1 MESGHFLSF
10 AVDIIMTELL
20 KHLDEADDASIPLL
34 RNEFNN
40 ESEEEGGLFTEEEI
54 LQSKKRKNIKYILK
68 LLIPL
73 ALVGLF
79 VGSSI
84 ITYKNVK
91 NNLINQNIR
100 YKLHSI
106 SVKNT
111 SESSSFDLSLNAT
124 VDASV
129 PWSVDLKKFTVELLS
144 DSEVIVSATIPDLR
158 AISGLP
164 ISVFIADQSIH
175 IKNSKALASMINKSI
190 STKLA
195 KIPLKI
201 RTQLHPHWT
210 PFTFKNVEMEKTIYL
225 DFKRELGD
233 LSKYFKL
240 IDLKMEESFNDNLII
255 TASGMITNPLPFTID
270 KIPPVSF
277 KVFSD
282 KQVLIGHLKTLENLK
297 LKRGSANLVKLQGV
311 LSSSSDPDTSDAI
324 GQLITNHFM
333 GKSSKIYLQGDEEA
347 SEKLNWLQSILIHI
361 NVPVDI
367 PGQGQG
373 QGQGQGN
380 SQRSSSQ
387 NLMFEDSIKKIDV
400 KRILFALD
408 PNKPNQISMDSDAE
422 VHFNIPRFASM
433 MRPTIE
439 SLALEGKVHDQKG
452 NFIAPLS
459 ISDQQI
465 DSGIL
470 SGQNS
475 LNTSM
480 RMDISVDSVNM
491 PNIETFMAEMLY
503 AQDANISVSGHSS
516 VKTKMFL
523 GRMNVPRI
531 PFATEIKLPGL
542 GQILSSQKPEI
553 KSLNVEHITNE
564 FISLS
569 AVISIH
575 NPTEITSLM
584 GPMHLKCILEDG
596 HEYLG
601 DVLLEDASIRP
612 GINELIGKIE
622 LKLSEAVEEFISR
635 YFSGKSQSII
645 LQGVRGS
652 ESVHPILKNVIGAF
666 VMRASL
672 NPSTDKATFGQFV
685 AAVTLKRTGFDL
697 IPQVYMTVNNPFNF
711 PIQIVSVK
719 ELKVYGYKTSES
731 NEENNQEVLIT
742 EMETVPL
749 KNPLV
754 IPANSE
760 NWTDEENPLPLKIDG
775 NILRN
780 LRALEMIF
788 SKKNPKDSNGKKY
801 LPIRIEGRIRTVVS
815 SMEVEFMFVKDRLP
829 LYLDLMNG
837 FNLE

>member
-1 MESGHFLSF
+1 
-10 AVDIIMTELL
+10 MTELL

-34 RNEFNN
+34 RNEFDDG
-40 ESEEEGGLFTEEEI
+40 SEGEVGLFTEEEI
-54 LQSKKRKNIKYILK
+54 LQSQMRKNIKYILK

-73 ALVGLF
+73 VLVGLF
-79 VGSSI
+79 LGASI

-106 SVKNT
+106 SVKNA

-144 DSEVIVSATIPDLR
+144 ENGNANNNKEVIVSATISDLR

-164 ISVFIADQSIH
+164 ISVYISDQSIQ
-175 IKNSKALASMINKSI
+175 IKNAKALASMINKSI
-190 STKLA
+190 STKSA

-240 IDLKMEESFNDNLII
+240 IDLKMEEAFNDDLII

-282 KQVLIGHLKTLENLK
+282 KRVFIGHLKTLENLK
-297 LKRGSANLVKLQGV
+297 LKRGSSNLVKLQGV
-311 LSSSSDPDTSDAI
+311 LSSSSDPKTSDAI

-347 SEKLNWLQSILIHI
+347 SEKLNWLQSILTHI

-373 QGQGQGN
+373 K
-380 SQRSSSQ
+380 SQSSRQS
-387 NLMFEDSIKKIDV
+387 LMFEDSIKKIDV

-470 SGQNS
+470 SSQNS

-491 PNIETFMAEMLY
+491 PNVENFMAEMLY

-523 GRMNVPRI
+523 GRMTVPRI

-553 KSLNVEHITNE
+553 KSLNVEYITNE
-564 FISLS
+564 FMSLS
-569 AVISIH
+569 AVISIN

-584 GPMHLKCILEDG
+584 GPMHLKCILEDNR
-596 HEYLG
+596 EYLG

-612 GINELIGKIE
+612 GKNELFGKME
-622 LKLSEAVEEFISR
+622 LKKSEAVEEFIGR

-666 VMRASL
+666 VMRANL

-685 AAVTLKRTGFDL
+685 TAVTLKRKGFDL
-697 IPQVYMTVNNPFNF
+697 MPEVYMTVNNPFNF
-711 PIQIVSVK
+711 PIKILSVK
-719 ELKVYGYKTSES
+719 YLKVYGYKTSES

-742 EMETVPL
+742 EMETVQL

-754 IPANSE
+754 IPANSK
-760 NWTDEENPLPLKIDG
+760 NWTDEENPLPLEIDG

-780 LRALEMIF
+780 LRALELIF
-788 SKKNPKDSNGKKY
+788 SKKNPKDENGRKY
-801 LPIRIEGRIRTVVS
+801 LPIRIEGRIKTVVS
-815 SMEVEFMFVKDRLP
+815 SMELEFMFVKDRLP